1 MILSFRC
8 KDTEKL
14 AQGHHIRRW
23 AAIERKAYRKLV
35 QLELAMDLN
44 DMKAPPENRLEPLP
58 GRGKDRWKVRIGKR
72 HSLRF
77 RWTYGGAE
85 DVEIVEENRKEA

>member
-14 AQGHHIRRW
+14 MQGHHIRRW
-23 AAIERKAYRKLV
+23 AAIERKAYRKLI
-35 QLELAMDLN
+35 QLELAMVLN
-44 DMKAPPENRLEPLP
+44 DMKVPPENHLEPVA
-58 GRGKDRWKVRIGKR
+58 GDVKDRWKVRIDER
-72 HSLRF
+72 HSLHF
-77 RWTYGGAE
+77 RWMYGGAE